1 MNSVFPDRFWSQ
13 NPVQQDPQN
22 RSIDETWNTK
32 TSNLERPLPP
42 LPVSTHS
49 RDNSANEDPFSSPLE
64 QFYRQHSSQYQQ
76 KLNQSQQSFPTKLSL
91 SNATSVDSFS
101 FEKGQ
106 GRAGLK
112 ARRTRLEALVDSFS
126 PYFSDWWLGE
136 ILCWVAGTL
145 CIGAIIL
152 VLALYDGQPV
162 PSRWP
167 LGITLNA
174 FISVISA
181 VGKFSLAVPVNE
193 CIGELKWI
201 WYSKPSALTQDDDQ
215 GSRLIDFETFD
226 QASRGPWGA
235 ILLGARLRTRSIAS
249 IGATIT
255 VLSLALD
262 PFFQQIV
269 TYPQRPRTFGK
280 SSLARVVNYDP
291 EHYSYLKNGTKWIQ
305 APDTLFTTIGGVVV
319 DTLGEYITSAPAFCP
334 SDDCRWP
341 SFQTLGV
348 CSQCKDISQYL
359 TFACLEE
366 SGDWKANRPRKSNET
381 TIPFTT
387 SCGYF
392 MNVTSENPMLMAG
405 YNVAKDGSPGEALA
419 ARTFALHDFDSDK
432 RYWDGS
438 LLFKDTKVPL
448 MDFFTVG
455 VPDGQSPY
463 SNSTPIALE
472 CVFKWCVKTMES
484 TFTNSNLSE
493 KVLHTFQN
501 DTQILTDR
509 SEFDAGR
516 NVLRRIYHNESIT
529 PPGQDDTFRVDN
541 QTSLEYA
548 LALSSVFP
556 ASLTAANATAQHVL
570 KYHIT
575 TDNPTQSILTNFTAM
590 RPPSD
595 VPANMDKLAGALTDI
610 MRSNTKS
617 TELVFGT
624 GSFEVFI
631 HNFDINRC
639 SGHSL
644 LLPLDILFPQ
654 IVGYPQGFVPAP
666 DLVRKI
672 LQALTYNVV
681 DGFFA
686 KNGSQLLIFSFDM
699 AIATVPIFYSSR
711 TISKLNG
718 DCSPKIHSPCA

>member
-112 ARRTRLEALVDSFS
+112 GRRTRLEALVDSFS

-201 WYSKPSALTQDDDQ
+201 C
-215 GSRLIDFETFD
+215 
-226 QASRGPWGA
+226 
-235 ILLGARLRTRSIAS
+235 SIAS

-255 VLSLALD
+255 ILTLALD
-262 PFFQQIV
+262 PVFQQIV
-269 TYPQRPRTFGK
+269 TYPQRPRANGK
-280 SSLARVVNYDP
+280 SSIARVVVYNP
-291 EHYSYLKNGTKWIQ
+291 PHYSYLVNGSKYTY
-305 APDTLFTTIGGVVV
+305 APDALYNAIGGVVV
-319 DTLGEYITSAPAFCP
+319 NRLGSDVLPAPVFCP

-341 SFQTLGV
+341 SFQTLAV
-348 CSQCKDISQYL
+348 CSQCEDVSQYL
-359 TFACLEE
+359 TFGCLQDP
-366 SGDWKANRPRKSNET
+366 GDWKADYARKANATDYPKS
-381 TIPFTT
+381 T

-392 MNVTSENPMLMAG
+392 LNATSDAPMLMSG
-405 YNVAKDGSPGEALA
+405 YSVSDVTADGVPGEALA
-419 ARTFALHDFDSDK
+419 ARTLNLHDFDSGVK
-432 RYWDGS
+432 YWDGS
-438 LLFKDTKVPL
+438 LRFKSKKVPI
-448 MDFFTVG
+448 MDFLTAG
-455 VPDGQSPY
+455 IPDGDSPY
-463 SNSTPIALE
+463 VNSTPIAME
-472 CVFKWCVKTMES
+472 CVLKWCVKTIES
-484 TFTNSNLSE
+484 TFVNGDLSE
-493 KVLHTFQN
+493 KVISTFENNTQTIPDRLEWNASQN
-501 DTQILTDR
+501 RLNR
-509 SEFDAGR
+509 F
-516 NVLRRIYHNESIT
+516 YHNESLT
-529 PPGQDDTFRVDN
+529 PSDQDTTFSVSN
-541 QTSLEYA
+541 QTTLEFA
-548 LALSSVFP
+548 LALSSVSP
-556 ASLTAANATAQHVL
+556 ASLTTTNLTAPYRL
-570 KYHIT
+570 KYQILT
-575 TDNPTQSILTNFTAM
+575 GQPTKSILTNFTAM
-590 RPPSD
+590 RPPEN
-595 VPANMDKLAGALTDI
+595 VTANVEKLAAALTDV
-610 MRSNTKS
+610 MRSNQKS
-617 TELVFGT
+617 TEPVFGT

-631 HNFDINRC
+631 HVRY
-639 SGHSL
+639 GWL
-644 LLPLDILFPQ
+644 TLPLI
-654 IVGYPQGFVPAP
+654 IVVAT
-666 DLVRKI
+666 LVFLVATIRKASRE
-672 LQALTYNVV
+672 QAGIWKTSSLATLMHGLSWDAKTHG
-681 DGFFA
+681 DGGSLWRMEDM
-686 KNGSQLLIFSFDM
+686 KNRSNSLSVYLDRYKEGGTL
-699 AIATVPIFYSSR
+699 
-711 TISKLNG
+711 
-718 DCSPKIHSPCA
+718 DCVYQPLDHKSY